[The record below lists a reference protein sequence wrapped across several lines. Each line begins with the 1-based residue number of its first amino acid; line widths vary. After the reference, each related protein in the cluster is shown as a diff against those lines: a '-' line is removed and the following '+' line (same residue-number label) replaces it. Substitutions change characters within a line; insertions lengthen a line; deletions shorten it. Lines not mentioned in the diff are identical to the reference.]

1 MFNLVL
7 LTELGRQRQ
16 RDVARDVA
24 LCHRARSP
32 RIVLGRTLVALGAF
46 VVFIGAALDE
56 ESERNPEVR
65 VA

>member
-24 LCHRARSP
+24 LCHHVRSP
-32 RIVLGRTLVALGAF
+32 RIAVGRALVALGALA
-46 VVFIGAALDE
+46 VLVGSNLDE
-56 ESERNPEVR
+56 ESERKPKIT